1 MNPPR
6 LSSHAGNSPL
16 PEGDRSASGDRRG
29 APERNK
35 RELRL
40 IRGAFFLFIG
50 ADAFSNAFLPVYAR
64 NLPLAWP
71 GLSPEVAGG
80 LPVSAFWLMVAAAQL
95 TTGLWERGRT
105 HRTLILAAMALSGTG
120 LALTGLAGTVHE
132 LILWR
137 GVGGFGYGI
146 VMILAQDG
154 ILRIMGPEARTQ
166 ASGKYLST
174 FFAGTIC
181 GTLAGSA
188 IADAAGFD
196 KAFFAAAAVTAC
208 ALVLALFMEAYRE
221 SAPRQPFR
229 PLALL
234 RNPLVV
240 ALVAFAAVPSRLLIA
255 AFLYY
260 LLPLYLHDAEAS
272 PTETARIVMIYSLI
286 LALTATAWS
295 RLVDRTGRPMLFTS
309 AGIALSAASMM
320 IIPVWGPGGD
330 LAALSGT
337 VAAVAAVALLGTSQA
352 IGMSPQVTV
361 LFRVARAEIDRFGR
375 TPVLGIY
382 RVCER
387 VGLFAGP
394 MAAAWLVGGYGY
406 GPALTAL
413 GALAALSVIVL
424 LAAFAV
430 APTPLPEGPAA
441 RPDEA
446 SEQETTV

>member
-1 MNPPR
+1 M
-6 LSSHAGNSPL
+6 
-16 PEGDRSASGDRRG
+16 
-29 APERNK
+29 
-35 RELRL
+35 
-40 IRGAFFLFIG
+40 
-50 ADAFSNAFLPVYAR
+50 
-64 NLPLAWP
+64 AWP
-71 GLSPEVAGG
+71 GLTQEVASG

-95 TTGLWERGRT
+95 TTGLWERGRN
-105 HRTLILAAMALSGTG
+105 HRTLILAAMVLSGTG
-120 LALTGLAGTVHE
+120 LALAGLAGTVHE

-137 GVGGFGYGI
+137 GASGFGYGI

-154 ILRIMGPEARTQ
+154 ILRTMGPEARTQ
-166 ASGKYLST
+166 ASGKYLSA

-188 IADAAGFD
+188 IADAAGFAN
-196 KAFFAAAAVTAC
+196 AFFAAAAVTAC
-208 ALVLALFMEAYRE
+208 AMILTLFLEAHCE
-221 SAPRQPFR
+221 TEPRQPFR
-229 PLALL
+229 PLVLL
-234 RNPLVV
+234 RNPRVV

-295 RLVDRTGRPMLFTS
+295 RLVDSTGRPMLFTS
-309 AGIALSAASMM
+309 AGIVLSAASMM

-330 LAALSGT
+330 GAALSGMA
-337 VAAVAAVALLGTSQA
+337 AAVAAVALLGTSQA

-387 VGLFAGP
+387 VGLFVGP

-406 GPALTAL
+406 GPALAAL
-413 GALAALSVIVL
+413 GVLAALSATAL
-424 LAAFAV
+424 LAAFAL
-430 APTPLPEGPAA
+430 APTPLPEGLAA

>member
-1 MNPPR
+1 M
-6 LSSHAGNSPL
+6 
-16 PEGDRSASGDRRG
+16 
-29 APERNK
+29 
-35 RELRL
+35 
-40 IRGAFFLFIG
+40 ICGAFFLFVT
-50 ADAFSNAFLPVYAR
+50 ADAFSNAFLPVHAR

-71 GLSPEVAGG
+71 GLSPEMASG

-95 TTGLWERGRT
+95 TTGLWERGRP
-105 HRTLILAAMALSGTG
+105 HRTLILAAMVLSGTG

-137 GVGGFGYGI
+137 GVSGFGYGI

-154 ILRIMGPEARTQ
+154 ILRTMGPEARTQ
-166 ASGKYLST
+166 ASGKYLSA

-181 GTLAGSA
+181 GTLTGSA
-188 IADAAGFD
+188 VAAAAGFGN
-196 KAFFAAAAVTAC
+196 AFFAAAAVTAC
-208 ALVLALFMEAYRE
+208 ALILTLFLDNHRE
-221 SAPRQPFR
+221 TAPRQPFR
-229 PLALL
+229 PLVLL
-234 RNPLVV
+234 RNPLLV

-309 AGIALSAASMM
+309 AGIVLSAASMM
-320 IIPVWGPGGD
+320 VIPVWGPGGD
-330 LAALSGT
+330 GAALSGMA
-337 VAAVAAVALLGTSQA
+337 AAVAAVALLGTAQS

-387 VGLFAGP
+387 VGLFVGP

-406 GPALTAL
+406 GPALAAL
-413 GALAALSVIVL
+413 GVLAALSAAAL
-424 LAAFAV
+424 LAAFAL